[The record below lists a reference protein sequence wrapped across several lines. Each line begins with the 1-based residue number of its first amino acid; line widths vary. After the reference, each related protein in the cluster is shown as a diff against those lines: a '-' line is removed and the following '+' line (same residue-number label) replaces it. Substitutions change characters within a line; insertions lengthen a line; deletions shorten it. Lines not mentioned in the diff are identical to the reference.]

1 MEQSETNQS
10 KKRKN
15 RSEKRVY
22 QYATGRGGTPIGNE
36 SPMGDYSND
45 EHVYQYASGRGGNP
59 VSREDMATWEKQHN
73 MLHFGKGPKGW
84 QRPDDRIKEDAC
96 EALYKSHEIDASD
109 IEVDVKEGCIFLHG
123 TVESRKVKR
132 LAEEY
137 VEDILGVRDVQNQL
151 SIRQAG

>member
-1 MEQSETNQS
+1 MENMESIPS

-22 QYATGRGGTPIGNE
+22 QYASGRGGSPIGNE
-36 SPMGDYSND
+36 SPMGDYSED
-45 EHVYQYASGRGGNP
+45 ERVYQYASGRGGTP
-59 VSREDMATWEKQHN
+59 LSREETTTWGKQHN

-84 QRPDDRIKEDAC
+84 QRADDRIKEDAC

-109 IEVDVKEGCIFLHG
+109 IEVDVKGGCIFLHG
-123 TVESRKVKR
+123 TVESRMVKR

-137 VEDILGVRDVQNQL
+137 VEDILGVKDVQNQL
-151 SIRQAG
+151 TIRQND